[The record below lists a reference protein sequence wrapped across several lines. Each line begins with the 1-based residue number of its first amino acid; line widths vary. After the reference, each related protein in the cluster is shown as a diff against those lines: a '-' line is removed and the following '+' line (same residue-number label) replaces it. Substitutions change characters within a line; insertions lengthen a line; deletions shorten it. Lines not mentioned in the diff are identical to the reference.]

1 MRIIKT
7 QTMKK
12 IDKFCI
18 ENFKIPGIVLM
29 ENAAL
34 KVLKNLDLRN
44 NDVFTIICGT
54 GNNGGDGLALA
65 RHLFLAKKKVD
76 VFLIGKEDK
85 LSKDCKINYD
95 ILVNM
100 GININKIDNIKDV
113 SKIKKSLDDCSIIL
127 DAIFGT
133 GLSREVKDVYKDV
146 ISLINESHKYVVAI
160 DVPSGVNGDNGQA
173 LGVAVKANKTI
184 TFQFYKRGFLEYG
197 SHDYTGD
204 IIVEDIGIPEDVANK
219 FNVKE
224 SMLKKEEMRKYIPIR
239 NEYAHKGDFGKVAI
253 IAGSKG
259 FTGAAYITTKA
270 AVKSG
275 AGLVTLCCR
284 EEIQKIMS
292 NKFIEAMTVSYKE
305 NERLNK
311 TLKESDVIAI
321 GPGMGNNEITLEL
334 IKGILSTTKCPLVID
349 ADGINVLK
357 DKLSLLK
364 NKKEAVIL
372 TPHLGEMSR
381 ITGIPVDKI
390 EKNRLEIA
398 KEFSKK
404 YNVIVLL
411 KGYNTVIT
419 DGDKVFVNST
429 GNSAMA
435 SGGMGDC
442 LTGIIASFIGQGLSP
457 INAACLGAYVHGY
470 CGEKLSKEMFCVNAN
485 EVLKKLPY
493 AIKEIQN
500 FK

>member
-1 MRIIKT
+1 MKIIKT
-7 QTMKK
+7 ETMRK

-18 ENFKIPGIVLM
+18 NNLKIPGIVLM

-34 KVLKNLDLRN
+34 KVLKNLDLKN
-44 NDVFTIICGT
+44 NDVFTIICGS

-65 RHLFLAKKKVD
+65 RHLFLSKKNVN
-76 VFLIGKEDK
+76 VVLLGKEDK
-85 LSKDCKINYD
+85 LSEECKINYD
-95 ILVNM
+95 ILMNM
-100 GININKIDNIKDV
+100 GITINKIDDVKDI
-113 SKIKKSLDDCSIIL
+113 SKIKKALNSCSIIV

-133 GLSREVKDVYKDV
+133 GLSREVKDVYRSI
-146 ISLINESHKYVVAI
+146 ISLINESRKYVVAI
-160 DVPSGVNGDNGQA
+160 DVPSGLNGDNGQA
-173 LGVAVKANKTI
+173 LGIAVKANKTI
-184 TFQFYKRGFLEYG
+184 TFQFYKRGFLEYE
-197 SHDYTGD
+197 SDEYTGN
-204 IIVEDIGIPEDVANK
+204 IIVEDIGIPESVANK
-219 FNVKE
+219 FQVKDCILE
-224 SMLKKEEMRKYIPIR
+224 KNEIKKYVPIR

-259 FTGAAYITTKA
+259 FTGAAYITIKA

-292 NKFIEAMTVSYKE
+292 NKLVEAMTVSYKE
-305 NERLNK
+305 KERLNK

-321 GPGMGNNEITLEL
+321 GPGMGNNEITLEI

-357 DKLSLLK
+357 DKLSLLT
-364 NKKEAVIL
+364 NKKETVIL

-381 ITGIPVDKI
+381 ITGIPI
-390 EKNRLEIA
+390 ENIKKNRLEIA

-404 YNVIVLL
+404 YKVIVLL
-411 KGYNTVIT
+411 KGYNTIIT
-419 DGDKVFVNST
+419 DGDKVFVNPT

-442 LTGIIASFIGQGLSP
+442 LTGIIASFIGQG
-457 INAACLGAYVHGY
+457 INPFKAACLGAYIHGY
-470 CGEKLSKEMFCVNAN
+470 CGEKLSNKMFCVNAN
-485 EVLKKLPY
+485 EVLKNLPY
-493 AIKEIQN
+493 AIKSIQN
-500 FK
+500 F